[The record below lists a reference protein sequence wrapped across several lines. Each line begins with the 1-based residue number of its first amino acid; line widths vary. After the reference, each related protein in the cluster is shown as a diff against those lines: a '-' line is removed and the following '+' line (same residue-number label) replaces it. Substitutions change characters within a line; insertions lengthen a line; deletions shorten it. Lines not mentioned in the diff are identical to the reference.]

1 MMQLLKALK
10 ARHALIANKID
21 DEQRRPRPDGIR
33 VRSLKKIKLHLKEQ
47 IAMLERAKIT
57 GSSTGRLMSPVF
69 GKKLSTIR

>member
-47 IAMLERAKIT
+47 IALLERADMIP
-57 GSSTGRLMSPVF
+57 SSMGRPLSRRF
-69 GKKLSTIR
+69 GKQLSTIR

>member
-47 IAMLERAKIT
+47 IALLERADMI
-57 GSSTGRLMSPVF
+57 SSSMGRPLSRRL
-69 GKKLSTIR
+69 GKQLSTIR

>member
-47 IAMLERAKIT
+47 IAMLERAEMT
-57 GSSTGRLMSPVF
+57 GSSKGRSMSLPF
-69 GKKLSTIR
+69 GKQLSTIR